1 MTQNQHRTAQDPV
14 KLALTSVEIELNIRV
29 RDQFIERFGRE
40 AVVKKTKR
48 TYSAIIPLPDNP
60 YAFQFL
66 AGFGNKIKIKGP
78 THYRDRYTS
87 FLREALALYH

>member
-1 MTQNQHRTAQDPV
+1 M
-14 KLALTSVEIELNIRV
+14 KIELDIRV

-40 AVVKKTKR
+40 AVVKKTIR
-48 TYSAIIPLPDNP
+48 TYSAIIPLPENQ

-66 AGFGNKIKIKGP
+66 AGFGNTIKIISP
-78 THYRDRYTS
+78 IHYRDRYTS